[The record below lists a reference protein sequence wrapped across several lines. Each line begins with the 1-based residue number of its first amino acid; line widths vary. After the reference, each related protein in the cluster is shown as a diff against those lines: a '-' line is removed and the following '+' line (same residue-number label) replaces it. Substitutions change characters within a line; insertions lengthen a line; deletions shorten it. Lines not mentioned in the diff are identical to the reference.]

1 MTVVRSCQITVP
13 KKVYGDGSG
22 ELAAL
27 IGELVGLDKK
37 SFNISSIVNLLQ
49 SAIRR
54 ARLTSVVK
62 MNDIYDIQKA
72 VNVQGNAISSALRST
87 FAGWSRRI
95 VIVKKTAFLAWQ
107 PSFDEKA
114 AYSLLWVSKESDQW
128 AAIVAGD
135 IKTGCEKVGI
145 AYVGGLLQAGD
156 LPPVSQTEVKIL

>member
-1 MTVVRSCQITVP
+1 VP

-27 IGELVGLDKK
+27 IDELVGLNKK
-37 SFNISSIVNLLQ
+37 SSNISSIVNLLQ
-49 SAIRR
+49 SVIRR

-95 VIVKKTAFLAWQ
+95 VVVEKTAFLAWQ

-135 IKTGCEKVGI
+135 IKTGCKKVGI

-156 LPPVSQTEVKIL
+156 LPPVAQTEVQIL